1 MAKYIPFTDEQIRRA
16 NAVDLVD
23 FLQRQGEQLTRAGRD
38 WRWKR
43 HDSVTIRGNQWYR
56 HSREEGGLAIDF
68 VREFYG
74 LSFPEAVTLLL
85 GGEGGV
91 EWNQTHK
98 SSPAPRKPFALP
110 EMNSDMRRVYAYLIK
125 RRFIDR
131 DVVTHFA
138 KAKMLYE
145 SCERSADKTK
155 EYHNAV
161 FVGYDENGV
170 PRHAHKRGLYTMGGS
185 FRGNVEGGDPG
196 YSFHHIG
203 PGDTLYVFEAP
214 IDMLSFITLY
224 PEDWKQ
230 SSYVTLDGVAE
241 HALLRQLE
249 LHPHLQKVALCLDHD
264 EAGIEAAG
272 RLTEILQARGYG
284 NVSVRRP
291 EYKDWNEDLKAKN
304 GVAPIPA
311 KGHPKLEALP
321 EICAELYE
329 TCKSLISAHNPD
341 AVLLEHYEKLKP
353 LISNGKLPRGMA
365 PAVTE
370 RLQVMA
376 AAALLGAQ
384 RQYRQME
391 QPATIEQLIVEL
403 QDSYRPH
410 RDRGMLRSRADDLR
424 QDIASLSRQI
434 NAAGLRGPEDKRN
447 IIASYLRLALDCVR
461 SQIFV
466 RLEELKQNTETPR
479 LQNVDRNALVQAE
492 CTNLATQS
500 LML

>member
-1 MAKYIPFTDEQIRRA
+1 MTKYIPFTDEQIRRA

-98 SSPAPRKPFALP
+98 SAPAPRKPFALP
-110 EMNSDMRRVYAYLIK
+110 KMNSDMRRVYAYLIK
-125 RRFIDR
+125 KRFIDR
-131 DVVTHFA
+131 DVVTHFT

-145 SCERSADKTK
+145 SCERSADNTK

-170 PRHAHKRGLYTMGGS
+170 PRHAHKRGLYTVGGS
-185 FRGNVEGGDPG
+185 FRGNVEGSDPG
-196 YSFHHIG
+196 YSFHHSG
-203 PGDTLYVFEAP
+203 ANDTLYVFEAP

-224 PEDWKQ
+224 LEDWKQ
-230 SSYVTLDGVAE
+230 NSYVALDGVAE
-241 HALLRQLE
+241 HAMLRQLE
-249 LHPHLQKVALCLDHD
+249 LNPHLQKVALCLDHD

-272 RLTEILQARGYG
+272 RLTEILHARGYM

-304 GVAPIPA
+304 GVTPIPA
-311 KGHPKLEALP
+311 QEHLKLEVLP
-321 EICAELYE
+321 EV
-329 TCKSLISAHNPD
+329 CKALREACTSLKSTHNPHD
-341 AVLLEHYEKLKP
+341 MLLEHYEKLKS
-353 LISNGKLPRGMA
+353 LITNGKLVQGKESAVMEHLEGMA
-365 PAVTE
+365 AG
-370 RLQVMA
+370 
-376 AAALLGAQ
+376 ALLAAQ
-384 RQYRQME
+384 RQYRQMGRPVTLE
-391 QPATIEQLIVEL
+391 RLIGEL
-403 QDSYRPH
+403 RDSYRPH
-410 RDRGMLRSRADDLR
+410 QDRGRLRSRVDDLW
-424 QDIASLSRQI
+424 QDIACLNKQYHTPGI
-434 NAAGLRGPEDKRN
+434 RGPEDKQN
-447 IIASYLRLALDCVR
+447 LIASYFCLALDCVR
-461 SQIFV
+461 TEIFMALEMQKQSEVQI
-466 RLEELKQNTETPR
+466 K
-479 LQNVDRNALVQAE
+479 
-492 CTNLATQS
+492 ATQNFN
-500 LML
+500 MTM